1 MKSRAFTLIELLVV
15 IAIIAILAAILFPVF
30 AQAKESAKD
39 TQALSNVK
47 QTGTAMLIY
56 AGDYDD
62 NFVLCAKSDGAGW
75 ATWQGLIQP
84 YTKNWEIMYH
94 PKLANPSGPQAYWQ
108 RLQPW
113 GAMPRAVANN
123 GPNTTFSWSQATL
136 TGGQTVQF
144 DGILGH
150 GIDTAGGHSWY
161 AGRNAPSLSQTAVED
176 ISNVIMIA
184 ESNNWDFW
192 WSVYDQGYELGWCV
206 NWGAGWTLPGTSDIF
221 GPMARKRS
229 SVPLTG
235 CRYPNGQTIYVATDS
250 SAKAVNYRGVILGR
264 VQRSDGT
271 YVHPRMWPHGV
282 N

>member
-1 MKSRAFTLIELLVV
+1 MKKRAFTLIELLVV

-39 TQALSNVK
+39 TAALSNVK

-56 AGDYDD
+56 SSDYDD
-62 NFVLCAKSDGAGW
+62 AFVLCAKNDGLGW
-75 ATWQGLIQP
+75 ATWQGLVQP
-84 YTKNWEIMYH
+84 YTKSWEIMYH
-94 PKLANPSGPQAYWQ
+94 PKLSSPSGDRAYWQ

-123 GPNTTFSWSQATL
+123 GPNQNFSWSQATL
-136 TGGQTVQF
+136 TGGETVKF

-150 GIDTAGGHSWY
+150 GIDPAMTWY
-161 AGRNAPSLSQTAVED
+161 QGKNAPSLSQTSIAD

-184 ESNNWDFW
+184 ESNNWDMW
-192 WSVYDQGYELGWCV
+192 WSIYTQGFELGFCA

-229 SVPLTG
+229 KVPTTG
-235 CRYPNGQTIYVATDS
+235 CRYPDGQTVYVATDT
-250 SAKAVNYRGVILGR
+250 SAKSVNYRGVILGR
-264 VQRSDGT
+264 VQQSDGT
-271 YVHPRMWPHGV
+271 YVHPRMWPNGV